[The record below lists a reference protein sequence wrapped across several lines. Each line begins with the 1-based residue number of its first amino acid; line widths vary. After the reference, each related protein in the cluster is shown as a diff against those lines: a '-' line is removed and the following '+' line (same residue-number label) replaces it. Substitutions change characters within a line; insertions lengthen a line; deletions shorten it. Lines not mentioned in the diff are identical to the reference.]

1 MTTADTTR
9 ALIVEDDPVVAR
21 SLARRLLREG
31 YTVSL
36 AGTCRAARAAG
47 GGFRVAILDLDLPD
61 GNGTDLADELLR
73 LSAVRNIVFYTGSLD
88 AAQRE
93 RASLFGHVIDKTQDL
108 QQLVDALEPYQS
120 EPPIS
125 QMAPAMHARPR
136 PSTGRVRVKPEA
148 EALSDSVASSS
159 HSSRSRR

>member
-21 SLARRLLREG
+21 SIARRLLREG

-47 GGFRVAILDLDLPD
+47 KGFQVAILDLDLPD
-61 GNGTDLADELLR
+61 GSGTDLAEDLQR
-73 LSAVRNIVFYTGSLD
+73 LGAVRTLVFYTGSLD

-93 RASLFGHVIDKTQDL
+93 RARAFGPVIDKTQDL
-108 QQLVDALEPYQS
+108 EQVVQLLEPFPS
-120 EPPIS
+120 APPIS
-125 QMAPAMHARPR
+125 QMAPATRSRSRGSGAQL
-136 PSTGRVRVKPEA
+136 TRVVPDQ
-148 EALSDSVASSS
+148 DSVADSVATT
-159 HSSRSRR
+159 HSSRR